1 MYEGIFGMMLRDK
14 FLSICNINL
23 LLFLKERF
31 PKDIQE
37 MIALAD
43 QSTEAIHANIQTNQ
57 TNAVM
62 KRQQTRKKK

>member
-1 MYEGIFGMMLRDK
+1 MYEGLFGMMLRDQ

-23 LLFLKERF
+23 LLF

-43 QSTEAIHANIQTNQ
+43 QLTEAIHANI
-57 TNAVM
+57 
-62 KRQQTRKKK
+62 

>member
-14 FLSICNINL
+14 FLSICNVNL

-43 QSTEAIHANIQTNQ
+43 QSTEAIHANI
-57 TNAVM
+57 
-62 KRQQTRKKK
+62 